1 MKKSVMLMAAM
12 LAMTPLIPAAACAPA
27 YAMDTA
33 VLSAA
38 GTVQAGGGP
47 ASIVLKP
54 SSASQTLQGR
64 RFTLYRLFEAE
75 PAAGGESVVY
85 RFDPKTEAAVKQAV
99 AAGLD
104 IQAGVVGEQQA
115 VDYVASLSGQDSAL
129 REFLSTV
136 QDHLQPA
143 QGESFRVDSTAAD
156 GSFTIAGLDYGW
168 YMADEEGT
176 DISGSH
182 AAASLLMVSTAAPSV
197 QIKVK
202 SDYPQLIKQ
211 IEEDDGTAG
220 WNDIGD
226 YQYGQAIP
234 YRFETTLPDVTG
246 YETYL
251 MRFHDRMDPALD
263 FDPSSVAVTMDKD
276 GKQYRLSPQE
286 FAITDTPTAD
296 ETFSVTIPDIK
307 AIADREFGSYG
318 QRVELTYSGVFN
330 EGILDRQDQGKQGF
344 ENTVRLE
351 FSNDPDSSQ
360 TGFTPWDTVVCY
372 TYRLNAVKHNE
383 NDVKLAGA
391 KFRLYLDKECQTELG
406 FAKHGDVYLPA
417 DDAQDIVTDDEGTFR
432 LDGLDQGTYW
442 LREVQAPAG
451 YHKLKDPIEITITPG
466 FVDDRHAYVAG
477 GQGLTDLTATAGG
490 QDLETDPI
498 QTSANLSVLNRT
510 GSVLPSTGSGMT
522 IVLFAAAAGLAV
534 TGFWMG
540 RRRG

>member
-27 YAMDTA
+27 HAMDTA

-99 AAGLD
+99 AAGLG
-104 IQAGVVGEQQA
+104 IQAGAVGEQQA

-129 REFLSTV
+129 RQFLSTV

-234 YRFETTLPDVTG
+234 YRFETTLPDVSG

-391 KFRLYLDKECQTELG
+391 KFRLYLDKDCQTELG

-417 DDAQDIVTDDEGTFR
+417 ADAQDIVTDDEGTFR

-534 TGFWMG
+534 TGLWMG

>member
-85 RFDPKTEAAVKQAV
+85 RFDPETEAAVKQAV
-99 AAGLD
+99 AAGLG
-104 IQAGVVGEQQA
+104 IQAGAVGEQQA

-129 REFLSTV
+129 RQFLSTV

-286 FAITDTPTAD
+286 FTITDTPTAD

-307 AIADREFGSYG
+307 AIADREFGSFG
-318 QRVELTYSGVFN
+318 QRVELTYNGVFN

-372 TYRLNAVKHNE
+372 TYRLNAAKHNE

-391 KFRLYLDKECQTELG
+391 KFRLYLDKDCQTELG

-417 DDAQDIVTDDEGTFR
+417 ADAQDIVTDDEGSFR

-477 GQGLTDLTATAGG
+477 GQGLTNLTATAGG

-534 TGFWMG
+534 TGLWMG

>member
-33 VLSAA
+33 MLSAA

-99 AAGLD
+99 AAGLG
-104 IQAGVVGEQQA
+104 IQAGAVGEQQA

-129 REFLSTV
+129 RQFLSTV

-234 YRFETTLPDVTG
+234 YRFETTLPDVSG

-263 FDPSSVAVTMDKD
+263 FDPSSVAVTLDKD

-286 FAITDTPTAD
+286 FTITDTPTAD

-307 AIADREFGSYG
+307 AIADREFGSFG
-318 QRVELTYSGVFN
+318 QRVELTYNGVFN

-391 KFRLYLDKECQTELG
+391 KFRLYLDKDCQTELG

-417 DDAQDIVTDDEGTFR
+417 ADAQDIVTDDEGTFR

-534 TGFWMG
+534 TGLWMG

>member
-85 RFDPKTEAAVKQAV
+85 RFDPETEAAVKQAV
-99 AAGLD
+99 AAGLG
-104 IQAGVVGEQQA
+104 IQAGAVGEQQA

-129 REFLSTV
+129 RQFLSTV

-286 FAITDTPTAD
+286 FTITDTPTAD

-307 AIADREFGSYG
+307 AIADREFGSFG
-318 QRVELTYSGVFN
+318 QRVELTYNGVFN

-391 KFRLYLDKECQTELG
+391 KFRLYLDKDCQTELG

-417 DDAQDIVTDDEGTFR
+417 ADAQDIVTDDEGSFR

-534 TGFWMG
+534 TGLWMG

>member
-85 RFDPKTEAAVKQAV
+85 RFDPETEAAVKQAV
-99 AAGLD
+99 AAGLG
-104 IQAGVVGEQQA
+104 IQAGAVGEQQA

-129 REFLSTV
+129 RQFLSTV

-286 FAITDTPTAD
+286 FTITDTPTAD

-307 AIADREFGSYG
+307 AIADREFGSFG
-318 QRVELTYSGVFN
+318 QRVELTYNGVFN

-391 KFRLYLDKECQTELG
+391 KFRLYLDKDCQTELG

-417 DDAQDIVTDDEGTFR
+417 ADAQDIVTDDEGSFR

-477 GQGLTDLTATAGG
+477 GQGLTNLTATAGG

-534 TGFWMG
+534 TGLWMG

>member
-27 YAMDTA
+27 HAMDTA

-99 AAGLD
+99 AAGLG
-104 IQAGVVGEQQA
+104 IQAGAVGEQQA

-129 REFLSTV
+129 RQFLSTV
-136 QDHLQPA
+136 QDHLQSA
-143 QGESFRVDSTAAD
+143 QGESFRVDSMAAD

-234 YRFETTLPDVTG
+234 YRFETTLPDVSG

-263 FDPSSVAVTMDKD
+263 FDPSSVAVTLDKD

-286 FAITDTPTAD
+286 FTITDTPTAD

-307 AIADREFGSYG
+307 AIADREFGSFG
-318 QRVELTYSGVFN
+318 QRVELTYNGVFN

-391 KFRLYLDKECQTELG
+391 KFRLYLDKDCQTELG

-417 DDAQDIVTDDEGTFR
+417 ADAQDIVTDDEGSFR

-534 TGFWMG
+534 TGLWMG

>member
-99 AAGLD
+99 AAGLG

-129 REFLSTV
+129 RQFLSTV
-136 QDHLQPA
+136 QDHLQSA

-286 FAITDTPTAD
+286 FTITDTPTAD

-307 AIADREFGSYG
+307 AIADREFGSFG
-318 QRVELTYSGVFN
+318 QRVELTYNGVFN

-391 KFRLYLDKECQTELG
+391 KFRLYLDKDCQTELG
-406 FAKHGDVYLPA
+406 FAKLGDVYLPA
-417 DDAQDIVTDDEGTFR
+417 ADAQDIVTDDEGTFR

-534 TGFWMG
+534 TGLWMG

>member
-27 YAMDTA
+27 HAMDTA

-99 AAGLD
+99 AAGLG
-104 IQAGVVGEQQA
+104 IQAGAVGEQQA

-129 REFLSTV
+129 RQFLSTV
-136 QDHLQPA
+136 QDHLQSA

-391 KFRLYLDKECQTELG
+391 KFRLYLDKDCQTELG

-417 DDAQDIVTDDEGTFR
+417 ADAQDIVTDDEGSFR

-534 TGFWMG
+534 TGLWMG

>member
-99 AAGLD
+99 AAGLG
-104 IQAGVVGEQQA
+104 IQAGAVGEQQA

-129 REFLSTV
+129 RQFLSTV

-263 FDPSSVAVTMDKD
+263 FDPSSVAVTLDKD

-286 FAITDTPTAD
+286 FTITDTPTAD
-296 ETFSVTIPDIK
+296 GTFSVTIPDIK
-307 AIADREFGSYG
+307 AIADREFGSFG
-318 QRVELTYSGVFN
+318 QRVELTYNGVFN

-391 KFRLYLDKECQTELG
+391 KFRLYLDKDCQTELG

-417 DDAQDIVTDDEGTFR
+417 ADAQDIVTDDEGSFR

-534 TGFWMG
+534 TGLWMG

>member
-99 AAGLD
+99 AAGLG

-129 REFLSTV
+129 RQFLSTV
-136 QDHLQPA
+136 QDHLQSA

-286 FAITDTPTAD
+286 FTITDTPTAD

-391 KFRLYLDKECQTELG
+391 KFRLYLDKDCQTELG
-406 FAKHGDVYLPA
+406 FAKLGDVYLPA
-417 DDAQDIVTDDEGTFR
+417 ADAQDIVTDDEGTFR

-534 TGFWMG
+534 TGLWMG

>member
-99 AAGLD
+99 AAGLG

-115 VDYVASLSGQDSAL
+115 VDYVASLSGQDSTL
-129 REFLSTV
+129 RQFLSTV

-286 FAITDTPTAD
+286 FTITDTPTAD

-391 KFRLYLDKECQTELG
+391 KFRLYLDKDCQTELG
-406 FAKHGDVYLPA
+406 FAKLGDVYLPA
-417 DDAQDIVTDDEGTFR
+417 ADAQDIVTDDEGTFR

-490 QDLETDPI
+490 QDLETDRI

-534 TGFWMG
+534 TGLWMG

>member
-85 RFDPKTEAAVKQAV
+85 RFDPETEAAVKQAV
-99 AAGLD
+99 AAGLG
-104 IQAGVVGEQQA
+104 IQAGAVGEQQA

-129 REFLSTV
+129 RQFLSTV

-263 FDPSSVAVTMDKD
+263 FDPSSVAVTLDKD
-276 GKQYRLSPQE
+276 GKQYWLSPQE
-286 FAITDTPTAD
+286 FTITDTPTAD

-307 AIADREFGSYG
+307 AIADREFGSFG
-318 QRVELTYSGVFN
+318 QRVELTYNGVFN

-391 KFRLYLDKECQTELG
+391 KFRLYLDKDCQTELG

-417 DDAQDIVTDDEGTFR
+417 ADAQDIVTDDEGSFR

-534 TGFWMG
+534 TGLWMG

>member
-99 AAGLD
+99 AAGLG
-104 IQAGVVGEQQA
+104 IQAGAVGEQQA

-129 REFLSTV
+129 RQFLSTV

-286 FAITDTPTAD
+286 FTITDTPTAD

-391 KFRLYLDKECQTELG
+391 KFRLYLDKDCQTELG
-406 FAKHGDVYLPA
+406 FAKLGDVYLPA
-417 DDAQDIVTDDEGTFR
+417 ADAQDIVTDDEGTFR

-534 TGFWMG
+534 TGLWMG

>member
-99 AAGLD
+99 AAGLG
-104 IQAGVVGEQQA
+104 IQAGAVGEQQA

-129 REFLSTV
+129 RQFLSTV

-263 FDPSSVAVTMDKD
+263 FDPSSVAVTLDKD

-286 FAITDTPTAD
+286 FTITDTPTAD

-307 AIADREFGSYG
+307 AIADREFGSFG
-318 QRVELTYSGVFN
+318 QRVELTYNGVFN

-391 KFRLYLDKECQTELG
+391 KFRLYLDKDCQTELG

-417 DDAQDIVTDDEGTFR
+417 ADAQDIVTDDEGSFR

-477 GQGLTDLTATAGG
+477 GQGLTNLTATAGG

-534 TGFWMG
+534 TGLWMG

>member
-99 AAGLD
+99 AAGLGL
-104 IQAGVVGEQQA
+104 QAGAVGEQQA

-129 REFLSTV
+129 RQFLSTV
-136 QDHLQPA
+136 QDHLQSA

-286 FAITDTPTAD
+286 FTITDTPTAD
-296 ETFSVTIPDIK
+296 DTFSVTIPDIK
-307 AIADREFGSYG
+307 AIAAREFGSFG
-318 QRVELTYSGVFN
+318 QRVELTYNGVFN

-391 KFRLYLDKECQTELG
+391 KFRLYLDKDCQTELG

-417 DDAQDIVTDDEGTFR
+417 ADAQDIVTDDEGSFR

-534 TGFWMG
+534 TGLWMG

>member
-27 YAMDTA
+27 YAMGTA

-99 AAGLD
+99 AAGLG

-129 REFLSTV
+129 RQFLSTV

-182 AAASLLMVSTAAPSV
+182 TAASLLMVSTAAPSV

-234 YRFETTLPDVTG
+234 YRFETTLPDVSG

-417 DDAQDIVTDDEGTFR
+417 ADAQDIVTDDEGTFR

-534 TGFWMG
+534 TGLWMG

>member
-99 AAGLD
+99 AAGLG

-129 REFLSTV
+129 RQFLSTV

-286 FAITDTPTAD
+286 FTITDTPTAD

-307 AIADREFGSYG
+307 AIADREFGSFG
-318 QRVELTYSGVFN
+318 QRVELTYNGVFN

-391 KFRLYLDKECQTELG
+391 KFRLYLDKDCQTELG

-417 DDAQDIVTDDEGTFR
+417 ADAQDIVTDDEGTFR

-534 TGFWMG
+534 TGLWMG

>member
-99 AAGLD
+99 AAGLG
-104 IQAGVVGEQQA
+104 IQAGAVGEQQA

-129 REFLSTV
+129 RQFLSTV

-263 FDPSSVAVTMDKD
+263 FDPSSVAVTLDKD

-286 FAITDTPTAD
+286 FTITDTPTAD

-307 AIADREFGSYG
+307 AIADREFGSFG
-318 QRVELTYSGVFN
+318 QRVELTYNGVFN

-391 KFRLYLDKECQTELG
+391 KFRLYLDKDCQTELG
-406 FAKHGDVYLPA
+406 FAKHGDVYIPA
-417 DDAQDIVTDDEGTFR
+417 ADAQDIVTDDEGSFR

-534 TGFWMG
+534 TGLWMG

>member
-33 VLSAA
+33 MLSAA

-99 AAGLD
+99 AAGLG
-104 IQAGVVGEQQA
+104 IQAGAVGEQQA
-115 VDYVASLSGQDSAL
+115 VDYVTSLSGQDSAL
-129 REFLSTV
+129 RQFLSTV

-307 AIADREFGSYG
+307 AIADREFGSFG
-318 QRVELTYSGVFN
+318 QRVELTYNGVFN

-391 KFRLYLDKECQTELG
+391 KFRLYLDKDCQTELG

-417 DDAQDIVTDDEGTFR
+417 ADAQDIVTDDEGSFR

-534 TGFWMG
+534 TGLWMG

>member
-99 AAGLD
+99 AAGLG

-129 REFLSTV
+129 RQFLSTV
-136 QDHLQPA
+136 QNHLQPA

-286 FAITDTPTAD
+286 FTITDTPTAD

-307 AIADREFGSYG
+307 AIADREFGSFG
-318 QRVELTYSGVFN
+318 QRVELTYNGVFN

-391 KFRLYLDKECQTELG
+391 KFRLYLDKDCQTELG

-417 DDAQDIVTDDEGTFR
+417 ADAQDIVTDDEGSFR

-534 TGFWMG
+534 TGLWMG

>member
-99 AAGLD
+99 AAGLG

-129 REFLSTV
+129 RQFLSTV

-263 FDPSSVAVTMDKD
+263 FDPSSVAVTLDKD

-286 FAITDTPTAD
+286 FTITDTPTAD

-307 AIADREFGSYG
+307 AIADREFGSFG
-318 QRVELTYSGVFN
+318 QRVELTYNGVFN

-391 KFRLYLDKECQTELG
+391 KFRLYLDKDCQTELG

-417 DDAQDIVTDDEGTFR
+417 ADAQDIVTDDEGSFR

-477 GQGLTDLTATAGG
+477 GQGLTNLTATAGG

-534 TGFWMG
+534 TGLWMG

>member
-54 SSASQTLQGR
+54 SSASQTLQDR

-99 AAGLD
+99 AAGLG
-104 IQAGVVGEQQA
+104 IQAGAVGEQQA

-129 REFLSTV
+129 RQFLSTV

-263 FDPSSVAVTMDKD
+263 FDPSSVAVTLDKD

-286 FAITDTPTAD
+286 FTITDTPTAD

-307 AIADREFGSYG
+307 AIADREFGSFG
-318 QRVELTYSGVFN
+318 QRVELTYNGVFN

-391 KFRLYLDKECQTELG
+391 KFRLYLDKDCQTELG

-417 DDAQDIVTDDEGTFR
+417 ADAQDIVTDDEGSFR

-534 TGFWMG
+534 TGLWMG

>member
-27 YAMDTA
+27 HAMDTA

-99 AAGLD
+99 AAGLG
-104 IQAGVVGEQQA
+104 IQAGAVGEQQA

-129 REFLSTV
+129 RQFLSTV

-234 YRFETTLPDVTG
+234 YRFETTLPDVSG

-286 FAITDTPTAD
+286 FTITATPTAD

-391 KFRLYLDKECQTELG
+391 KFRLYLDKDCQTELG

-417 DDAQDIVTDDEGTFR
+417 ADAQDIVTDDEGSFR

-534 TGFWMG
+534 TGLWMG

>member
-27 YAMDTA
+27 HAMDTA

-99 AAGLD
+99 AAGLG

-129 REFLSTV
+129 RQFLSTV

-234 YRFETTLPDVTG
+234 YRFETTLPDVSG

-417 DDAQDIVTDDEGTFR
+417 ADAQDIVTDDEGTFR

-534 TGFWMG
+534 TGLWMG

>member
-85 RFDPKTEAAVKQAV
+85 RFDPETEAAVKQAV
-99 AAGLD
+99 AAGLG
-104 IQAGVVGEQQA
+104 IQAGAVGEQQA

-129 REFLSTV
+129 RQFLSTV

-263 FDPSSVAVTMDKD
+263 FDPSSVAVTLDKD

-286 FAITDTPTAD
+286 FTITDTPTAD

-307 AIADREFGSYG
+307 AIADREFGSFG
-318 QRVELTYSGVFN
+318 QRVELTYNGVFN

-391 KFRLYLDKECQTELG
+391 KFRLYLDKDCQTELG

-417 DDAQDIVTDDEGTFR
+417 ADAEDIVTDDEGSFR

-477 GQGLTDLTATAGG
+477 GQGLTNLTATAGG

-534 TGFWMG
+534 TGLWMG

>member
-12 LAMTPLIPAAACAPA
+12 LAMTPLIPAAACTPA

-54 SSASQTLQGR
+54 SSASQTLQDR

-85 RFDPKTEAAVKQAV
+85 RFDPKTEAALKQAV
-99 AAGLD
+99 AAGLG
-104 IQAGVVGEQQA
+104 IQAGAVGEQQA

-129 REFLSTV
+129 RQFLSTV

-263 FDPSSVAVTMDKD
+263 FDPSSVAVTLDKD

-286 FAITDTPTAD
+286 FTITDTPTAD

-307 AIADREFGSYG
+307 AIADREFGSFG
-318 QRVELTYSGVFN
+318 QRVELTYNGVFN

-391 KFRLYLDKECQTELG
+391 KFRLYLDKDCQTELG

-417 DDAQDIVTDDEGTFR
+417 ADAQDIVTDDEGSFR

-534 TGFWMG
+534 TGLWMG

>member
-33 VLSAA
+33 ALSAA

-99 AAGLD
+99 AAGLG
-104 IQAGVVGEQQA
+104 IQAGAVGEQQA

-129 REFLSTV
+129 RQFLSTV

-263 FDPSSVAVTMDKD
+263 FDPSSVAVTLDKD

-286 FAITDTPTAD
+286 FTITDTPTAD

-307 AIADREFGSYG
+307 AIAAREFGSYG
-318 QRVELTYSGVFN
+318 QRVELTYNGVFN

-391 KFRLYLDKECQTELG
+391 KFRLYLDKDCQTELG

-417 DDAQDIVTDDEGTFR
+417 ADAQDIVTDDEGSFR

-534 TGFWMG
+534 TGLWMG

>member
-64 RFTLYRLFEAE
+64 RFTLYRLFEAA

-85 RFDPKTEAAVKQAV
+85 RFDPETEAAVKQAV
-99 AAGLD
+99 AAGLG
-104 IQAGVVGEQQA
+104 IQAGAVGEQQA

-129 REFLSTV
+129 RQFLSTV

-286 FAITDTPTAD
+286 FTITDTPTAD

-307 AIADREFGSYG
+307 AIADREFGSFG
-318 QRVELTYSGVFN
+318 QRVELTYNGVFN

-391 KFRLYLDKECQTELG
+391 KFRLYLDKDCQTELG

-417 DDAQDIVTDDEGTFR
+417 ADAQDIVTDDEGSFR

-477 GQGLTDLTATAGG
+477 GQGLTNLTATAGG

-534 TGFWMG
+534 TGLWMG

>member
-75 PAAGGESVVY
+75 PAAGGDSVVY
-85 RFDPKTEAAVKQAV
+85 RFDPETEAAVKQAV
-99 AAGLD
+99 AAGLG
-104 IQAGVVGEQQA
+104 IQAGAVGEQQA

-129 REFLSTV
+129 RQFLSTV

-263 FDPSSVAVTMDKD
+263 FDPSSVAVTLDKD

-286 FAITDTPTAD
+286 FTITDTPTAD

-307 AIADREFGSYG
+307 AIADREFGSFG
-318 QRVELTYSGVFN
+318 QRVELTYNGVFN

-391 KFRLYLDKECQTELG
+391 KFRLYLDKDCQTELG

-417 DDAQDIVTDDEGTFR
+417 ADAQDIVTDDEGSFR

-442 LREVQAPAG
+442 LREVQASAG

-477 GQGLTDLTATAGG
+477 GQGLTNLTATAGG

-534 TGFWMG
+534 TGLWMG

>member
-99 AAGLD
+99 AAGLG
-104 IQAGVVGEQQA
+104 IQAGAVGEQQA

-129 REFLSTV
+129 RQFLSTV
-136 QDHLQPA
+136 QEHLQPA

-263 FDPSSVAVTMDKD
+263 FDPSSVAVTLDKD

-286 FAITDTPTAD
+286 FTITDTPTAD

-307 AIADREFGSYG
+307 AIADREFGSFG
-318 QRVELTYSGVFN
+318 QRVELTYNGVFN

-391 KFRLYLDKECQTELG
+391 KFRLYLDKDCQTELG

-417 DDAQDIVTDDEGTFR
+417 ADAQDIVTDDEGSFR

-477 GQGLTDLTATAGG
+477 GQGLTNLTATAGG

-534 TGFWMG
+534 TGLWMG

>member
-99 AAGLD
+99 AAGLG

-129 REFLSTV
+129 RQFLSTV
-136 QDHLQPA
+136 QNHLQPA

-286 FAITDTPTAD
+286 FTITDTPTAD

-307 AIADREFGSYG
+307 AIADREFGSFG
-318 QRVELTYSGVFN
+318 QRVELTYNGVFN

-391 KFRLYLDKECQTELG
+391 KFRLYLDKDCQTELG

-417 DDAQDIVTDDEGTFR
+417 ADAQDIVTDDEGSFR

-477 GQGLTDLTATAGG
+477 GQGLTNLTATAGG

-534 TGFWMG
+534 TGLWMG

>member
-1 MKKSVMLMAAM
+1 MKKSVMLMTAM

-33 VLSAA
+33 ALSAA

-99 AAGLD
+99 AAGLG
-104 IQAGVVGEQQA
+104 IQAGAVGEQQA

-129 REFLSTV
+129 RQFLSTV

-143 QGESFRVDSTAAD
+143 QGDSFRVDSTAAD

-286 FAITDTPTAD
+286 FTITDTPTAD

-307 AIADREFGSYG
+307 AIAAREFGSYG
-318 QRVELTYSGVFN
+318 QRVELTYNGVFN

-391 KFRLYLDKECQTELG
+391 KFRLYLDKDCQTELG

-417 DDAQDIVTDDEGTFR
+417 ADAQDIVTDDEGSFR

-534 TGFWMG
+534 TGLWMG

>member
-85 RFDPKTEAAVKQAV
+85 RFDPETEAAVKQAV
-99 AAGLD
+99 AAGLG
-104 IQAGVVGEQQA
+104 IQAGAVGEQQA

-129 REFLSTV
+129 RQFLSTV

-263 FDPSSVAVTMDKD
+263 FDPSSVAVTLDKD

-286 FAITDTPTAD
+286 FTITDTPTAD

-307 AIADREFGSYG
+307 AIADREFGSFG
-318 QRVELTYSGVFN
+318 QRVELTYNGVFN

-391 KFRLYLDKECQTELG
+391 KFRLYLDKDCQTELG

-417 DDAQDIVTDDEGTFR
+417 ADAQDIVTDDEGSFR

-510 GSVLPSTGSGMT
+510 GSVLPSTRSGMT

-534 TGFWMG
+534 TGLWMG

>member
-99 AAGLD
+99 AAGLG

-129 REFLSTV
+129 RQFLSTV

-286 FAITDTPTAD
+286 FTITDTPTAD

-391 KFRLYLDKECQTELG
+391 KFRLYLDKDCQTELG
-406 FAKHGDVYLPA
+406 FAKLGDVYLPA
-417 DDAQDIVTDDEGTFR
+417 ADAQDIVTDDEGTFR

-534 TGFWMG
+534 TGLWMG

>member
-33 VLSAA
+33 MLSAA

-99 AAGLD
+99 AAGLG
-104 IQAGVVGEQQA
+104 IQAGAVGEQQA
-115 VDYVASLSGQDSAL
+115 VDYVTSLSGQDSAL
-129 REFLSTV
+129 RQFLSTV
-136 QDHLQPA
+136 QDHLQSA

-234 YRFETTLPDVTG
+234 YRFETTLPDVSG

-286 FAITDTPTAD
+286 FTITATPTAD

-391 KFRLYLDKECQTELG
+391 KFRLYLDKDCQTELG

-417 DDAQDIVTDDEGTFR
+417 ADAQDIVTDDEGSFR

-534 TGFWMG
+534 TGLWMG

>member
-27 YAMDTA
+27 HAMDTA

-99 AAGLD
+99 AAGLG

-129 REFLSTV
+129 RQFLSTV
-136 QDHLQPA
+136 QDHLQSA

-234 YRFETTLPDVTG
+234 YRFETTLPDVSG

-391 KFRLYLDKECQTELG
+391 KFRLYLDKDCQTELG

-417 DDAQDIVTDDEGTFR
+417 ADAQDIVTDDEGSFR

-534 TGFWMG
+534 TGLWMG

>member
-99 AAGLD
+99 AAGLG

-129 REFLSTV
+129 RQFLSTV

-263 FDPSSVAVTMDKD
+263 FDPSSVAVTLDKD

-286 FAITDTPTAD
+286 FTITDTPTAD

-307 AIADREFGSYG
+307 AIADREFGSFG

-391 KFRLYLDKECQTELG
+391 KFRLYLDKDCQTELE

-417 DDAQDIVTDDEGTFR
+417 ADAQDIVTDDEGSFR

-534 TGFWMG
+534 TGLWMG

>member
-99 AAGLD
+99 AAGLG

-129 REFLSTV
+129 RQFLSTV

-286 FAITDTPTAD
+286 FTITDTPTAD

-391 KFRLYLDKECQTELG
+391 KFRLYLDKDCQTELG
-406 FAKHGDVYLPA
+406 FAKLGDVYLPA
-417 DDAQDIVTDDEGTFR
+417 ADAQDIVTDDEGTFR

-477 GQGLTDLTATAGG
+477 GQGLTNLTATAGG

-534 TGFWMG
+534 TGLWMG

>member
-33 VLSAA
+33 MLSTA

-99 AAGLD
+99 AAGLG
-104 IQAGVVGEQQA
+104 IQAGAVGEQQA

-129 REFLSTV
+129 RQFLSTV
-136 QDHLQPA
+136 QDHLQSA

-286 FAITDTPTAD
+286 FTITDTPTAD

-391 KFRLYLDKECQTELG
+391 KFRLYLDKDCQTELG
-406 FAKHGDVYLPA
+406 FAKLGDVYLPA
-417 DDAQDIVTDDEGTFR
+417 ADAQDIVTDDEGSFR

-534 TGFWMG
+534 TGLWMG

>member
-1 MKKSVMLMAAM
+1 MKKSVMLMTAM

-33 VLSAA
+33 ALSAA

-99 AAGLD
+99 AAGLG
-104 IQAGVVGEQQA
+104 IQAGAVGEQQA

-129 REFLSTV
+129 RQFLSTV

-143 QGESFRVDSTAAD
+143 QGDSFRVDSTAAD

-263 FDPSSVAVTMDKD
+263 FDPSSVAVTLDKD

-286 FAITDTPTAD
+286 FTITDTPTAD

-307 AIADREFGSYG
+307 AIADREFGSFG
-318 QRVELTYSGVFN
+318 QRVELTYNGVFN

-391 KFRLYLDKECQTELG
+391 KFRLYLDKDCQTELG

-417 DDAQDIVTDDEGTFR
+417 ADAQDIVTDDEGSFR

-534 TGFWMG
+534 TGLWMG